1 MKRKSKVLLVLI
13 AVCAALVL
21 TATTALADGTSSP
34 EGYWD
39 ASAATEYSTPVD
51 TEAKVIT
58 ISNEEELALFAKEVN
73 NGTSYAGYT
82 VKITDTLDMS
92 AHYWIPID
100 TATWNSETNTT
111 TEPKQKLD
119 GVTIEGNGNTIKGII
134 TNTAVRGPSTGSVPG
149 DGGNC
154 YYYAGFIGRND
165 GELNIENLTF
175 KDANIQI
182 TEPAEGVAKH
192 GSSSLAVIA
201 GYSGGSL
208 TLTDVNIVNCS
219 VEGIQKV
226 GGFVGQGASP
236 LTVNHCAIENSSFI
250 ANYFAAPISAYAMN
264 TQYNAPDGDTKN
276 TLTINGI
283 KLTNNIVECKE
294 DEAYEYKTLANG
306 GIYFD
311 CYAESNNID
320 WYMVVCDTAYIT
332 YPASFAVTDS
342 VENYTYCCVP
352 LSLEAEI
359 DGYAYVT
366 LAEAIAAA
374 DNDTVRLL
382 KNISYSG
389 KTVEIVG
396 DVTLD
401 LNNYTIDRTDYSTA
415 GATSITVTAGAKLTV
430 VDNSADGQGAI
441 IGRNAIGN
449 SGTVIVNSGTLI
461 GAATGAGSGI
471 WNYSGS
477 KLTVNNGTFTT
488 TGERN
493 DTLAASAIVNDGGT
507 TEILAGTFDCT
518 YHAVINQNSG
528 TVDIKG
534 GTYDVSGTDYAY
546 AITNN
551 DGCTMTIANAIVR
564 SNCGAVAGNTG
575 KLTIDSG
582 SFYGDKYYGLWVTND
597 GTNTD
602 VIVNGGTFSGAKYGL
617 YAAVDDAGQDEGNVR
632 IQIKGG
638 NFSGGELAA
647 VAINDSQSVQEWG
660 LSISGGNYTSDPSA
674 YVAQGYMVVPGDN
687 GYLYQVTAKPE
698 VDADIQV
705 QQGETVA
712 DVSEIDAAAQ
722 TTIKDVIESSN
733 TEGLV
738 AAAGNTAQNTVDN
751 EMVEDAAIKLS
762 DATSTTVQPDN
773 MTIVVQPYMNIV
785 AKEYDADANVLTLDI
800 TPMYNLIATTNPD
813 DITLPE
819 DQGDTNAVK
828 LNDEPI
834 KMTVT
839 TPVEISIELPSGFN
853 TDNLYVKHTKDNG
866 TVYYYK
872 VSVDGTAATF
882 TVTHGFSEMMFK
894 ADARTGKINFTYY
907 NGSTSEVD
915 YTPVNVGD
923 ALPSDSRSGY
933 RFQGW
938 LIDGDT
944 YTTLTDEL
952 LTKLSETG
960 GSVVAEPVFTEII
973 DNEDEGEYRIR
984 IVVTGNGSVESSD
997 NYADE
1002 GDKITLTVDPDRGYE
1017 LYSLT
1022 ITDASGDRVSYRD
1035 RGDGEYTFTMPDSRV
1050 TVRAIFVEIN
1060 EGLPFVDVSSNAWYY
1075 DAVEYVYD
1083 NDLFEGMSAYI
1094 FGPNEPMN
1102 RGMLVTVLYRLE
1114 GEPRVNGDNNF
1125 SDVGDNLWYSDAVV
1139 WANSHGIVEGYN
1151 GSFRPLDNINRE
1163 EMAAVM
1169 YRYAVYKGLDVVTLE
1184 ENLGGF
1190 VDGSEVSDW
1199 AVQSMNWAVGQG
1211 VLHGKGA
1218 NNLDPQGIATRAE
1231 VAQILMNYLER

>member
-1 MKRKSKVLLVLI
+1 MKGKSKALLVLL
-13 AVCAALVL
+13 ALCVALAL
-21 TATTALADGTSSP
+21 TVTTAFAAGSSSP

-58 ISNEEELALFAKEVN
+58 ISNEGELALFAKDVN
-73 NGTSYAGYT
+73 DGKSYKGYT

-111 TEPKQKLD
+111 TGPKQKLD
-119 GVTIEGNGNTIKGII
+119 GVTIEGNGNTIQGII

-175 KDANIQI
+175 EDANIQI
-182 TEPAEGVAKH
+182 TEPAEGVAVH

-201 GYSGGSL
+201 GYSGGAL
-208 TLTDVNIVNCS
+208 TLTDVNVVNCY
-219 VEGIQKV
+219 VEGMQKV

-250 ANYFAAPISAYAMN
+250 ANYFAAPISAYAMD
-264 TQYNAPDGDTKN
+264 TQYNAPGGDTNN

-306 GIYFD
+306 GLYFD
-311 CYAESNNID
+311 CYATSNGVN
-320 WYMVVCDTAYIT
+320 WYMVACDTAYIN
-332 YPASFAVTDS
+332 YSIKNPVTDS
-342 VENYTYCCVP
+342 IEGYKYCCVP
-352 LSLEAEI
+352 LPLEAEI

-366 LAEAIAAA
+366 LAEAIKAVQSG
-374 DNDTVRLL
+374 DIINLL
-382 KNISYSG
+382 TDIDLTDDG
-389 KTVEIVG
+389 IEIAK
-396 DVTLD
+396 DSTD
-401 LNNYTIDRTDYSTA
+401 FTIDLKGNIFTIQNGANTQNRGIVLQSGIVTIKNGIMIAEGEYLGSGTGSAAGTGAYGILRVEGGELYLEDITLENNRPWGMNVKLSAGDPYAKFTNVTINSSYGGGVEVASGSADFYNCTFTQTDYFDHASSNIA
-415 GATSITVTAGAKLTV
+415 VS
-430 VDNSADGQGAI
+430 N
-441 IGRNAIGN
+441 NAEANIY
-449 SGTVIVNSGTLI
+449 T
-461 GAATGAGSGI
+461 
-471 WNYSGS
+471 
-477 KLTVNNGTFTT
+477 
-488 TGERN
+488 
-493 DTLAASAIVNDGGT
+493 
-507 TEILAGTFDCT
+507 
-518 YHAVINQNSG
+518 
-528 TVDIKG
+528 
-534 GTYDVSGTDYAY
+534 GTYTS
-546 AITNN
+546 
-551 DGCTMTIANAIVR
+551 
-564 SNCGAVAGNTG
+564 
-575 KLTIDSG
+575 DSG
-582 SFYGDKYYGLWVTND
+582 YSLYCFSSGGSINVY
-597 GTNTD
+597 
-602 VIVNGGTFSGAKYGL
+602 GGTFSGAKNVLRADIDSSTYPEGKSL
-617 YAAVDDAGQDEGNVR
+617 INVEAGFFTGTFAQTADTDKAAIV
-632 IQIKGG
+632 IT
-638 NFSGGELAA
+638 
-647 VAINDSQSVQEWG
+647 
-660 LSISGGNYTSDPSA
+660 GGNYTSDPSA
-674 YVAQGYMVVPGDN
+674 YVEQGYMVVPGDN

-712 DVSEIDAAAQ
+712 DVSEIDAADQ
-722 TTIKDVIESSN
+722 TTIKDVIESSK

-762 DATSTTVQPDN
+762 DATSTTVLPDN

-785 AKEYDADANVLTLDI
+785 ANEYDKTNNVLTLDI

-813 DITLPE
+813 DINLPE
-819 DQGDTNAVK
+819 DPGTTNAVK

-839 TPVEISIELPSGFN
+839 TPVEISIDLPDGFN

-872 VSVDGTAATF
+872 VSVDGGTATF

-894 ADARTGKINFTYY
+894 ADSRTGKINFTYY

-944 YTTLTDEL
+944 YTTLTDGL
-952 LTKLSETG
+952 LTKLSEAG
-960 GSVVAEPVFTEII
+960 GEVDAKPVFTEIEEI
-973 DNEDEGEYRIR
+973 DEGEYAIK
-984 IVVTGNGSVESSD
+984 IVVSGNGEVKSSD
-997 NYADE
+997 KYADK
-1002 GDKITLTVDPDRGYE
+1002 GDKITLKIKPDKGYE

-1022 ITDASGDRVSYRD
+1022 ITDADGDKVSYRD
-1035 RGDGEYTFTMPDSRV
+1035 RGDGEYTFTMPDSKV
-1050 TVRAIFVEIN
+1050 TVKAVFTKIAT
-1060 EGLPFVDVSSNAWYY
+1060 GLPFVDVASNAWYY

-1083 NDLFEGMSAYI
+1083 NELFEGLSAYI

-1102 RGMLVTVLYRLE
+1102 RAMLVTVLYRLE
-1114 GEPRVNGDNNF
+1114 GEPRVTADNNF
-1125 SDVGDNLWYSDAVV
+1125 SDVVNNSWYEDAVL
-1139 WANSHGIVEGYN
+1139 WADEHGIVEGYGN
-1151 GSFRPLDNINRE
+1151 GLFKPLDNINRE
-1163 EMAAVM
+1163 QIATIM
-1169 YRYAVYKGLDVVTLE
+1169 YRYAIYKGMDTVTLE
-1184 ENLGGF
+1184 ENLISF
-1190 VDGSEVSDW
+1190 VDGSKVSGW
-1199 AVQSMNWAVGQG
+1199 AVQAMNWAVGQG
-1211 VLHGKGA
+1211 VFHGKGA
-1218 NNLDPQGIATRAE
+1218 NNLDPQGNATRAE
-1231 VAQILMNYLER
+1231 VAQIMMNYLEK

>member
-1 MKRKSKVLLVLI
+1 MKGKSKVLLVLI

-175 KDANIQI
+175 EDANIQI

-264 TQYNAPDGDTKN
+264 TQYNAPGGDTKN

-311 CYAESNNID
+311 CYAESNRID

-332 YPASFAVTDS
+332 YPASLAVTDS

-366 LAEAIAAA
+366 LADAIEDAQSGDTINLLTDINLTDTGIKIDKDSTDFTIDLKGNTFTIQNGDNTQNRGIVLQRGIVTITNGTMIAEGEYLGSGTGSAAGTGAYGVLCVEGGELYLEDITLENNRPWGMNVKLAAGDPYAKFTNVTIHSSYGGGVEVASGSA
-374 DNDTVRLL
+374 DFYDCTFIQTGYLDHCSS
-382 KNISYSG
+382 NIAVSNNAKANIYSG
-389 KTVEIVG
+389 T
-396 DVTLD
+396 
-401 LNNYTIDRTDYSTA
+401 YTSDSGYSLYCF
-415 GATSITVTAGAKLTV
+415 S
-430 VDNSADGQGAI
+430 S
-441 IGRNAIGN
+441 
-449 SGTVIVNSGTLI
+449 
-461 GAATGAGSGI
+461 
-471 WNYSGS
+471 
-477 KLTVNNGTFTT
+477 
-488 TGERN
+488 
-493 DTLAASAIVNDGGT
+493 GGT
-507 TEILAGTFDCT
+507 
-518 YHAVINQNSG
+518 IN
-528 TVDIKG
+528 V
-534 GTYDVSGTDYAY
+534 YE
-546 AITNN
+546 
-551 DGCTMTIANAIVR
+551 
-564 SNCGAVAGNTG
+564 
-575 KLTIDSG
+575 
-582 SFYGDKYYGLWVTND
+582 
-597 GTNTD
+597 
-602 VIVNGGTFSGAKYGL
+602 GTFSGAKNVLRADIDSISYPEGKSFINVEAGFFTGTFAQTANTDK
-617 YAAVDDAGQDEGNVR
+617 AAIV
-632 IQIKGG
+632 
-638 NFSGGELAA
+638 
-647 VAINDSQSVQEWG
+647 
-660 LSISGGNYTSDPSA
+660 ISGGNYTSDPSA
-674 YVAQGYMVVPGDN
+674 YVAQGYMVVPGAN

-712 DVSEIDAAAQ
+712 DVSEIDAADQ
-722 TTIKDVIESSN
+722 TTIKDVIERSK

-785 AKEYDADANVLTLDI
+785 AKEYDADASVLTLDI

-872 VSVDGTAATF
+872 VSVDGTTATF

-973 DNEDEGEYRIR
+973 DNEDEGEYQIR

-1002 GDKITLTVDPDRGYE
+1002 GDRITLTVDPDRGYE

-1114 GEPRVNGDNNF
+1114 GEPRVNGDNTF